1 VKTKKYKLKILDV
14 KTNYVRFKEVNLT
27 PGQIEQ
33 LKLKINIVENGY
45 KLLDVWEV

>member
-1 VKTKKYKLKILDV
+1 MKTYKLKILDV

-27 PGQIEQ
+27 PEKLKQ
-33 LKLKINIVENGY
+33 LKTKINIAENGY